1 MKWIKKRFD
10 GLKLNSKFTIAIL
23 MLTAIPLTIF
33 VVTFFQ
39 YTRKSIIQRASGE
52 VTEKVAKDYATA
64 QRLSEL
70 CNMSSQIFQNN
81 QELRDFLVD
90 LRDQKEL
97 SAKEYLNFSKEEL
110 VMLEGMV
117 NSNPY
122 LYQIRVYTESDT
134 FPEMAPILYHKTRI
148 QEVPWA
154 DSYISGTWQFDYPD
168 FLLSRDD
175 GKHLMG
181 LVTDITDRHGGKI
194 GVLEAAVPMEEMFPE
209 IYASNDETWSCF
221 VLDDGTVCSSQD
233 EEQSC
238 WEHMKEPVFQAAGDL
253 SEKKLI
259 YTKLQN
265 KEVLLAVQPME
276 ELSGTYIY
284 LNSLDQQTDSVQ
296 RQQIKVIVI
305 LCFLFLALI
314 LLVNGTVRA
323 LLEKFYDILAV
334 VRQVQQGNVE
344 ARVLENGKDEMGE
357 MGNQINRML
366 DRLQVLMQEN
376 VDREVLVKNT
386 EIKALQNQ
394 INAHFIY
401 NVLESIKMMAEI
413 DEKYEISDSITALG
427 ELLRYNMKWV
437 SGNVTIREEIAYIQN
452 YVQLMNL
459 RYDFTTT
466 LSVKVDNDIYEQKI
480 PKMSLQPIV
489 ENAIC
494 HGIVEMGEDAVIYI
508 KSIKGEEDFEITI
521 TDSGIGMSGE
531 QIELLEK
538 KLRGEVETSGG
549 SGNGIGL
556 KNVQDRIQMQFGEK
570 YGLRFYSKEGC
581 FTKVSLLLPLQK
593 KGNGEKNEDV
603 INS

>member
-1 MKWIKKRFD
+1 MKWIKKRF
-10 GLKLNSKFTIAIL
+10 GELKLNSKFTIAIL
-23 MLTAIPLTIF
+23 MLIAIPLLIF

-64 QRLSEL
+64 QRLTEL
-70 CNMSSQIFQNN
+70 CNMSFQIFQSN
-81 QELRDFLVD
+81 QELRDFLAA
-90 LRDQKEL
+90 LRDQKDL
-97 SAKEYLNFSKEEL
+97 SAQEYLDFSKEEL

-122 LYQIRVYTESDT
+122 LYQIRVYAESDT
-134 FPEMAPILYHKTRI
+134 FPEMVPILYHKTRI

-154 DSYISGTWQFDYPD
+154 ESYISGTWQFDYPD
-168 FLLSRDD
+168 FLLSRED

-181 LVTDITDRHGGKI
+181 LVTDITDRHGDKI
-194 GVLEAAVPMEEMFPE
+194 GVLEVALPMEEMFPE
-209 IYASNDETWSCF
+209 IYASNDEKWSCF
-221 VLDDGTVCSSQD
+221 VLDDGTVYSLQD
-233 EEQSC
+233 QEKSC
-238 WEHMKEPVFQAAGDL
+238 WEQMSESVLRAAGDL
-253 SEKKLI
+253 SDKKLL

-265 KEVLLAVQPME
+265 EEVLLAVQPME

-296 RQQIKVIVI
+296 RQQMKVIFI
-305 LCFLFLALI
+305 LCFLFLILI
-314 LLVNGTVRA
+314 LLINGTVKV

-334 VRQVQQGNVE
+334 IRQVQQGNVE

-437 SGNVTIREEIAYIQN
+437 SGNVTVREEIAYIQN

-466 LSVKVDNDIYEQKI
+466 LSVKVDGDIYEQKI

-508 KSIKGEEDFEITI
+508 KSIKGEDDFEITI
-521 TDSGIGMSGE
+521 TDSGMGMNEE
-531 QIELLEK
+531 QMELLEK

-556 KNVQDRIQMQFGEK
+556 KNVQDRIQMQFGER

-581 FTKVSLLLPLQK
+581 FTKVSILLPLQK
-593 KGNGEKNEDV
+593 KGNGEKHEDV
-603 INS
+603 IDS